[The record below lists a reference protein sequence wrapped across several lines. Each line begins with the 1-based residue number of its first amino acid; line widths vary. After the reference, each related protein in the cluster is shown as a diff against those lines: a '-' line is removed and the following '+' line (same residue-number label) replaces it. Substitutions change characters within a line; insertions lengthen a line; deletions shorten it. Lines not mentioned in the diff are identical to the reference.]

1 MMANREF
8 EREAA
13 YRNRLAILIAL
24 VAHLI
29 LLGAIVFH
37 SDIQGLIG
45 KDNQPKSAAESV
57 LQP

>member
-1 MMANREF
+1 
-8 EREAA
+8 
-13 YRNRLAILIAL
+13 LIAL

-29 LLGAIVFH
+29 LLGAIAFR

-45 KDNQPKSAAESV
+45 KYTQPKSAAKAI

>member
-1 MMANREF
+1 
-8 EREAA
+8 
-13 YRNRLAILIAL
+13 LIAL

-29 LLGAIVFH
+29 LLGAIVFR

-45 KDNQPKSAAESV
+45 KDNQPESAAKSV